1 MEADWDGSESDRRL
15 IRRAIREDWGI
26 SEDKWKSILARQVE
40 IASGSDP
47 DATPKDS
54 VAAFKVLL
62 MARQQC
68 EKNVGGGGNGRQ
80 TTVNIG
86 TVVNADSGANTGVA
100 LLERFRAIGVLGGV
114 DRGAGGS
121 IVATD

>member
-1 MEADWDGSESDRRL
+1 MEADWNGSEADRRL
-15 IRRAIREDWGI
+15 IRRAIREDWGV
-26 SEDKWKSILARQVE
+26 SEDKWKAILARQVE
-40 IASGSDP
+40 IASGADP

-62 MARQQC
+62 MARQQV
-68 EKNVGGGGNGRQ
+68 EKSSGGGQGRQ

-86 TVVNADSGANTGVA
+86 TVVHADNGANTGAA

-114 DRGAGGS
+114 DGTAS
-121 IVATD
+121 SVLECSD

>member
-1 MEADWDGSESDRRL
+1 MEADWNGSEADRRL
-15 IRRAIREDWGI
+15 IRRAIREDWGV
-26 SEDKWKSILARQVE
+26 SEDKWKAILARQVE
-40 IASGSDP
+40 IASGADP

-62 MARQQC
+62 MARQQV
-68 EKNVGGGGNGRQ
+68 EKSSGGGQGRQ

-86 TVVNADSGANTGVA
+86 TVVHADNGANTGAA

-114 DRGAGGS
+114 DGTAS
-121 IVATD
+121 CVLECSD

>member
-1 MEADWDGSESDRRL
+1 MNADWDGSEADRRL
-15 IRRAIREDWGI
+15 ITRAIREDWGI
-26 SEDKWKSILARQVE
+26 TEEKWKSILARQVE

-68 EKNVGGGGNGRQ
+68 DKNAGGGGKGRQ

-86 TVVNADSGANTGVA
+86 TMVNADSGATTGIA
-100 LLERFRAIGVLGGV
+100 LLERFRAIGVLGGP
-114 DRGAGGS
+114 DGGAGGA
-121 IVATD
+121 IIATD

>member
-26 SEDKWKSILARQVE
+26 SEDKWKAILARQVE

-62 MARQQC
+62 MARQQI
-68 EKNVGGGGNGRQ
+68 EKTGGGGQGRQ

-86 TVVNADSGANTGVA
+86 TMVHADNGANTGVA
-100 LLERFRAIGVLGGV
+100 LLERFRAIGVLGGIDGTASRVV
-114 DRGAGGS
+114 DSG
-121 IVATD
+121 D

>member
-1 MEADWDGSESDRRL
+1 MNADWDGSESERRL
-15 IRRAIREDWGI
+15 IARAIREDWGI

-62 MARQQC
+62 MARQQI
-68 EKNVGGGGNGRQ
+68 EKTGGGQGRQ

-86 TVVNADSGANTGVA
+86 TMVHADSGANTGVA